1 MGSRQKEIKNIL
13 GQKGFSDI
21 ELGSCIES
29 KKKWEEKKTVH
40 EIQSHLTILKS
51 EITTLKAKQLSLKTL
66 ILIIFGTICLIL
78 VVMLGVGYSVK
89 KLYKSKP
96 TEDPEG
102 SVEVLY

>member
-1 MGSRQKEIKNIL
+1 MCSRHKEIKNIL
-13 GQKGFSDI
+13 EQKGFSDI
-21 ELGSCIES
+21 KFGSCIES

-40 EIQSHLTILKS
+40 EIQSHLTILTS
-51 EITTLKAKQLSLKTL
+51 EITTLKEQLSLKTL

-78 VVMLGVGYSVK
+78 VVMLGVGYLV
-89 KLYKSKP
+89 YKSKP